1 MIGATF
7 FKEGETMNRR
17 NFLTLA
23 AAAPAAAAAARLDLG
38 RL

>member
-7 FKEGETMNRR
+7 FKRARMNRR